1 MTNAWL
7 MKTEPDELSI
17 DELARRGREPWT
29 GVRSVFARFH
39 MRQMQLGD
47 DVLIYHSSVDP
58 PGVAG
63 LARVSQTGLVDETQ
77 FDPSSKYFD
86 PKATRERPIW
96 DCVEVE
102 YVATLPNY
110 VPLPRIRV
118 ERALRG
124 MVLLRI
130 GRLSVQPVTAKQFA
144 KVVELAQTAWE
155 PPPPAPKRAKKKST
169 RARKNPLRRRR

>member
-1 MTNAWL
+1 VSARTRHWL

-39 MRQMQLGD
+39 MRQMQVGD

-63 LARVSQTGLVDETQ
+63 LARVSQIGIVDETQ
-77 FDPSSKYFD
+77 FDPRSKYYD

-102 YVATLPNY
+102 YVSTLPSF
-110 VPLPRIRV
+110 VPLPRIRG

-130 GRLSVQPVTAKQFA
+130 GRLSVQPVTPKQFA
-144 KVVELAQTAWE
+144 TIVELAATPWQ
-155 PPPPAPKRAKKKST
+155 PKRTA
-169 RARKNPLRRRR
+169 ARRRRRRA